1 MQSKIAHKAERAA
14 FGLALDQ
21 IIKAAS
27 GPDREK
33 NLDKLL
39 DMAGNLL
46 KDTAPGAIRGIRNG
60 LYPGS
65 KWEQF
70 LWDVIDNT
78 DHHVLKTSILN
89 GAYEAA
95 FRGLRNT
102 TASAEK
108 YQCNVPWIILFDPT
122 SACNKHCVGC

>member
-46 KDTAPGAIRGIRNG
+46 KDTPAP
-60 LYPGS
+60 
-65 KWEQF
+65 F
-70 LWDVIDNT
+70 
-78 DHHVLKTSILN
+78 
-89 GAYEAA
+89 AA
-95 FRGLRNT
+95 FATACTRAPSGSSSSGTSST
-102 TASAEK
+102 TPITTCSRR
-108 YQCNVPWIILFDPT
+108 P
-122 SACNKHCVGC
+122 S

>member
-46 KDTAPGAIRGIRNG
+46 KDTAPGAV
-60 LYPGS
+60 LMGS
-65 KWEQF
+65 PA
-70 LWDVIDNT
+70 LDRR
-78 DHHVLKTSILN
+78 
-89 GAYEAA
+89 A
-95 FRGLRNT
+95 FAKERMLVKQLESLTQQVKELVRK
-102 TASAEK
+102 S
-108 YQCNVPWIILFDPT
+108 QQQ
-122 SACNKHCVGC
+122 

>member
-39 DMAGNLL
+39 TWPA
-46 KDTAPGAIRGIRNG
+46 T
-60 LYPGS
+60 
-65 KWEQF
+65 
-70 LWDVIDNT
+70 
-78 DHHVLKTSILN
+78 
-89 GAYEAA
+89 
-95 FRGLRNT
+95 
-102 TASAEK
+102 
-108 YQCNVPWIILFDPT
+108 C
-122 SACNKHCVGC
+122 

>member
-46 KDTAPGAIRGIRNG
+46 KDTAPGAIRGVRNG

-65 KWEQF
+65 KWSSSSG
-70 LWDVIDNT
+70 
-78 DHHVLKTSILN
+78 TSS
-89 GAYEAA
+89 
-95 FRGLRNT
+95 T
-102 TASAEK
+102 TPITTCSRR
-108 YQCNVPWIILFDPT
+108 P
-122 SACNKHCVGC
+122 S